1 MREKKKHGERGRAG
15 KREKDGGGGGVVVES
30 LCI

>member
-15 KREKDGGGGGVVVES
+15 KREKDGGGGVVVES